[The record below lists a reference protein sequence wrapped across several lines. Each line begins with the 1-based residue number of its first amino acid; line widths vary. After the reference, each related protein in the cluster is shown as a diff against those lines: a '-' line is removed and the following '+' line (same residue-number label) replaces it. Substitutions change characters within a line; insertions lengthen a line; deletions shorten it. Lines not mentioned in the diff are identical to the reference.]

1 MKGMARS
8 WMDKTKKVFHAN
20 FFLFHAYVTCITH
33 HTPHGKCPKKTYYV
47 ISDWTPLS
55 HKLGTPVT
63 LSAEKIAK
71 VKQGHDQKP
80 KTRCHME
87 PKVL

>member
-1 MKGMARS
+1 MAN
-8 WMDKTKKVFHAN
+8 AQ
-20 FFLFHAYVTCITH
+20 
-33 HTPHGKCPKKTYYV
+33 KKTYYV

-71 VKQGHDQKP
+71 VKRGHDQKP
-80 KTRCHME
+80 KTRCRME
-87 PKVL
+87 P